1 MIIDTIIDA
10 GAKSPQQILDA
21 LRDGQALAALE
32 ITDSDQQALEDAYA
46 MVNARQGRLHYRGKD
61 GAVLSADLSN
71 AKADIRISMDGGKTF
86 VGTPYTTADAGHD
99 ESRMIE
105 LVNRW
110 LLSYAG

>member
-1 MIIDTIIDA
+1 L
-10 GAKSPQQILDA
+10 GA
-21 LRDGQALAALE
+21 
-32 ITDSDQQALEDAYA
+32 
-46 MVNARQGRLHYRGKD
+46 LHYLGKD

-71 AKADIRISMDGGKTF
+71 AK
-86 VGTPYTTADAGHD
+86 AGHD